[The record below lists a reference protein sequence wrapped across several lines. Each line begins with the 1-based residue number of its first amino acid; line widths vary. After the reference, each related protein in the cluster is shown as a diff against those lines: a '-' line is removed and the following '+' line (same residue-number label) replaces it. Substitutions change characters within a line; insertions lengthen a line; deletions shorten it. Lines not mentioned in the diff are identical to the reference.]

1 MSRTRPGFGP
11 RRHPLNGILIVD
23 KPTGMTSHDVVQRI
37 RRRLDTRH
45 VGHLG
50 TLDPGA
56 TGVLPLTL
64 GKATRLARFIP
75 TAPKEYTGEI
85 HLGWATTTGD
95 VEGEPLGEPRSLDG
109 VSPETLS
116 EAMEAQKGTVEQ
128 IPPAYSAK
136 KISGVAAYRL
146 ARKGVD
152 VQLDPVTVEIEN
164 FALVALDPPVVSFR
178 VVCSGGTYVR
188 SLARDLGERLGTGA
202 HLLSLRRTR
211 SGPFEIHEA
220 VSLDEASAED
230 LIPPEDLMGHLTRI
244 EVDETLQ
251 NRLRHGRA
259 IECSEEGSP
268 VRIFNKKG
276 RLIAIATVERGWAHP
291 KVVLL

>member
-1 MSRTRPGFGP
+1 M
-11 RRHPLNGILIVD
+11 
-23 KPTGMTSHDVVQRI
+23 
-37 RRRLDTRH
+37 LDTRH

-164 FALVALDPPVVSFR
+164 FDLVALDPPVVSFR
-178 VVCSGGTYVR
+178 VVCSGGTYIR

-211 SGPFEIHEA
+211 SGPFEIQQA
-220 VSLDEASAED
+220 VSLDAASAED
-230 LIPPEDLMGHLTRI
+230 LIPPEGLMGHLTRI

-251 NRLRHGRA
+251 NRVRHGRA

-268 VRIFNKKG
+268 VCIFNKKG